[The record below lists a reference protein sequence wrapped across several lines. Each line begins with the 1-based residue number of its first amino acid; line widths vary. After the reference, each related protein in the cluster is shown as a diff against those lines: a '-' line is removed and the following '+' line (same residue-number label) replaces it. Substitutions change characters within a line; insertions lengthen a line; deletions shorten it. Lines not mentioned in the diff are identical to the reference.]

1 MARGSQFKKEVLNK
15 MLETFPNSF
24 LYNDGKEL
32 RICGLEEGEAIQLKC
47 VLTCAKVNVGEND
60 DAAIPGETVEN
71 HTEIQDEVRP
81 AAQVTQEEKDNV
93 KKLMES
99 FGL

>member
-1 MARGSQFKKEVLNK
+1 MAKGAQSKQDATQKILDLFPGSFIYEKEI
-15 MLETFPNSF
+15 
-24 LYNDGKEL
+24 
-32 RICGLEEGEAIQLKC
+32 RIPYQEEGENIQLKC

-60 DAAIPGETVEN
+60 DIAIPGEKAEMPAVV
-71 HTEIQDEVRP
+71 QDEARS

>member
-1 MARGSQFKKEVLNK
+1 MAKGAQSKQDAAQKILNLFPGSFIYEKEI
-15 MLETFPNSF
+15 
-24 LYNDGKEL
+24 
-32 RICGLEEGEAIQLKC
+32 RIPYQEEGEAIQLKC

-60 DAAIPGETVEN
+60 DVAIPGETVEN
-71 HTEIQDEVRP
+71 HTETQDEVRP

>member
-1 MARGSQFKKEVLNK
+1 MAKGSQFKKEVLNK

-32 RICGLEEGEAIQLKC
+32 RICGLEEGEIIQLKC
-47 VLTCAKVNVGEND
+47 VLTCAKTNVRED
-60 DAAIPGETVEN
+60 DNIAIPGEIKEEN
-71 HTEIQDEVRP
+71 IFSEKQSKVIMP
-81 AAQVTQEEKDNV
+81 TQEEKDNV
-93 KKLMES
+93 KNLLAS